1 MVEERFDDRQWGSW
15 TDDQWVSITPTQ
27 VLEYL
32 FCPRFVF
39 FEECLMIPEHQE
51 LRLKVQLGREV
62 HAKKAKINPD
72 YLRKKI
78 GVVKKERTVYLASR
92 RLKVRGIVDEVLTL
106 RDGTMAP
113 LEYKFA
119 EYSGVLFK
127 THKTQLALQA
137 LLIQENYGREVVR
150 GYLVYT
156 RSKNMLREVPFS
168 EKDFRFARRV
178 VDEVLEI
185 IQTGLFPRRTSTRK
199 KCLDC
204 CYRNICV

>member
-72 YLRKKI
+72 YLRKK
-78 GVVKKERTVYLASR
+78 
-92 RLKVRGIVDEVLTL
+92 
-106 RDGTMAP
+106 
-113 LEYKFA
+113 
-119 EYSGVLFK
+119 SGF
-127 THKTQLALQA
+127 
-137 LLIQENYGREVVR
+137 
-150 GYLVYT
+150 
-156 RSKNMLREVPFS
+156 
-168 EKDFRFARRV
+168 
-178 VDEVLEI
+178 
-185 IQTGLFPRRTSTRK
+185 
-199 KCLDC
+199 
-204 CYRNICV
+204 